1 MGIGEITKQ
10 LAQQAIG
17 DAIAG
22 PETPTATAVTP
33 AAAPEGVGSTI
44 VGELN
49 AMQRGM
55 KEDQELVVTCTVN
68 NETIRVR
75 DIYAPTWRVAVITGM
90 GQDKSLTRVI
100 CPFESLQLVCKPL
113 PVQAGAAPLRVRIV
127 TPKPTA

>member
-22 PETPTATAVTP
+22 PEAPATAAVLPT
-33 AAAPEGVGSTI
+33 AAPEGLGSTT

-49 AMQRGM
+49 AMQKAM
-55 KEDQELVVTCTVN
+55 KDDQELVVTCTVN

-75 DIYAPTWRVAVITGM
+75 DIYAPTWRVAVITGT

-100 CPFESLQLVCKPL
+100 CPFESLQLVCRPTT
-113 PVQAGAAPLRVRIV
+113 VQAGAAPLRVRIV
-127 TPKPTA
+127 TPKPAA